1 MTVAGVFRVALDT
14 PLKRLFDYL
23 PPDTGPGGPTG
34 QLFSAP
40 IEPGMRVRVP
50 FGRQKLVGIVMEKA
64 DSSDLPAERLKA
76 VLEVL
81 DPRPVLDVSALALLR
96 WAADYYHHP
105 IGEVLSTALPKAL
118 RIGASSEAREEQL
131 AVTAEGREAWAG
143 GEPRRA
149 PRQRELLGYLVAA
162 TAGGG
167 GATAPAIGGSGQDAA
182 AGAEPATA
190 SGESLVV
197 AGAHTLVSGGAMADA
212 GGAQEDAHGKNEA
225 ADSRA
230 HGDAAGGQADEAT
243 DEATGAVAGGA
254 ARAAGVSAHAL
265 DNALPNW
272 RDTAKSLLKRGWIV
286 STEVVVDGA
295 ETGFAVKTPGPE
307 LREEQKAAVDA
318 VGAALGHFGAFVLHG
333 VTGSGKTEVY
343 LRLVERVLQQ
353 GRRALVLVPEIGL
366 TPQLV
371 GRFRDRFDTPMA
383 VLHSALTDSE
393 RLAAWRQAF
402 SGHARIVLGTRS
414 AVFAPVPDLGIIIVD
429 EEHDASFKQH
439 EGGFR
444 YSARDL
450 AVVRAQRAAV
460 PVLLGSATPALE
472 SLQNVAGGR
481 YVRLCLPYRAAR
493 AEPPR
498 MALVDLRANAGHS
511 GVSTPAIQA
520 IERHLRDDGQV
531 LVFLNRRGYAPTL
544 LCTACGWIAPCQE
557 CDARLTVHLSAGRLR
572 CHHCGFDKEL
582 PSRCPQCGFA
592 VKPVGQGTERIE
604 EALASLF
611 PGVTLARLDRDV
623 VRKRGDME
631 EVMRR
636 MSSGEARI
644 LVGTQMVT
652 KGHDF
657 PNVTLVVVLN
667 ADQGLFSTDFRAPE
681 RLAQTIV
688 QVAGRAGRGTRPGEV
703 LIQTEFP
710 GHPLLLS
717 LLSEGYDGFAKA
729 ALVER
734 EQSSWPPFSRLA
746 AVRDSAKTAENALAF
761 LTEARKLAG
770 APPRGLRLLGPVPAA
785 MSKRAGRYHAQLLIE
800 GTDRSSLHHFLE
812 SWLPA
817 VEQLQ
822 SARRVRWA
830 LDVDPIEL
838 F

>member
-1 MTVAGVFRVALDT
+1 MTPTGVFRVALDT

-23 PPDTGPGGPTG
+23 PPEST
-34 QLFSAP
+34 LFEAP

-50 FGRQKLVGIVMEKA
+50 FGRQKLVGIVMEA
-64 DSSDLPAERLKA
+64 AASSDLPIERLKPI
-76 VLEVL
+76 LEVL
-81 DPRPVLDVSALALLR
+81 DSRPVLDTAALELLR
-96 WAADYYHHP
+96 WAAEYYHHP
-105 IGEVLSTALPKAL
+105 IGEVLSTALPKAM
-118 RIGASSEAREEQL
+118 RMGAASEAREERWS
-131 AVTAEGREAWAG
+131 VTPDGREAWG
-143 GEPRRA
+143 RGEPKRA
-149 PRQRELLGYLVAA
+149 HTQRVLLGFLV
-162 TAGGG
+162 GGG
-167 GATAPAIGGSGQDAA
+167 GTP
-182 AGAEPATA
+182 
-190 SGESLVV
+190 
-197 AGAHTLVSGGAMADA
+197 DA
-212 GGAQEDAHGKNEA
+212 GRGGTEGTGEPPFSAVGHGVSA
-225 ADSRA
+225 SVL
-230 HGDAAGGQADEAT
+230 DEALPKWR
-243 DEATGAVAGGA
+243 DA
-254 ARAAGVSAHAL
+254 ARALAE
-265 DNALPNW
+265 
-272 RDTAKSLLKRGWIV
+272 RGWV
-286 STEVVVDGA
+286 LSAEVPLASADVR
-295 ETGFAVKTPGPE
+295 FAVRVAGPT
-307 LREEQKAAVDA
+307 LRDEQKAAVDA

-414 AVFAPVPDLGIIIVD
+414 AVFAPVRDLGIIIVD

-450 AVVRAQRAAV
+450 AVVRAQRADV

-481 YVRLCLPYRAAR
+481 YVRLSLPHRAAN

-498 MALVDLRANAGHS
+498 MALVDLRSNAGHA

-520 IERHLRDDGQV
+520 IQRHLGDDGQV

-544 LCTACGWIAPCQE
+544 LCTACGWIAPCRE

-572 CHHCGFDKEL
+572 CHHCGFDTEL
-582 PSRCPQCGFA
+582 PKRCPQCGFA

-604 EALASLF
+604 EALTELF

-623 VRKRGDME
+623 VRRRGDME

-657 PNVTLVVVLN
+657 PNVTLVIVLN

-688 QVAGRAGRGTRPGEV
+688 QVAGRAGRGSKPGEV
-703 LIQTEFP
+703 LIQTDFP

-717 LLSEGYDGFAKA
+717 LLSEGYDGFART
-729 ALVER
+729 ALTER
-734 EQSSWPPFSRLA
+734 EQASWPPFSRLA
-746 AVRDSAKTAENALAF
+746 AVRDSAKTAENALEF

-800 GTDRSSLHHFLE
+800 GADRSSLHHFLDA
-812 SWLPA
+812 WLPA

>member
-1 MTVAGVFRVALDT
+1 MTPACVFRVALDT

-23 PPDTGPGGPTG
+23 APVTG
-34 QLFSAP
+34 LFAAP
-40 IEPGMRVRVP
+40 ISPGMRVRVP
-50 FGRQKLVGIVMEKA
+50 FGRQQLVGIVVEVA
-64 DSSDLPAERLKA
+64 SSSDVPEEKLKPI
-76 VLEVL
+76 LEVL
-81 DPRPVLDVSALALLR
+81 DARPVLDTSALALLQ

-105 IGEVLSTALPKAL
+105 IGEVLSTALPKAMRL
-118 RIGASSEAREEQL
+118 GAAAEAREERWS
-131 AVTAEGREAWAG
+131 VTDAGRTAHAE

-149 PRQRELLGYLVAA
+149 PKQRELLGYLV
-162 TAGGG
+162 
-167 GATAPAIGGSGQDAA
+167 
-182 AGAEPATA
+182 
-190 SGESLVV
+190 
-197 AGAHTLVSGGAMADA
+197 
-212 GGAQEDAHGKNEA
+212 GAQ
-225 ADSRA
+225 
-230 HGDAAGGQADEAT
+230 
-243 DEATGAVAGGA
+243 AVAGVAESDGEHAGA
-254 ARAAGVSAHAL
+254 AGDDGVPAAPLAFGVSATTL
-265 DNALPNW
+265 DGAFPKW
-272 RDTAKSLLKRGWIV
+272 RDAAKSLAERGWAV
-286 STEVVVDGA
+286 SAEVSLAGREA
-295 ETGFAVKTPGPE
+295 RFGVKAQGPE
-307 LREEQKAAVDA
+307 LRDEQRAAVDTI
-318 VGAALGHFGAFVLHG
+318 GEGLKRFGAFVLHG

-383 VLHSALTDSE
+383 VLHSALTDTE
-393 RLAAWRQAF
+393 RLAAWRGAF

-414 AVFAPVPDLGIIIVD
+414 AVFAPVQDLGIIIVD

-450 AVVRAQRAAV
+450 AVVRAQRADV
-460 PVLLGSATPALE
+460 PIVLGSATPALE

-481 YVRLCLPYRAAR
+481 YVRLSMPHRAAK

-498 MALVDLRANAGHS
+498 MSLVDLRANAEHAGL
-511 GVSTPAIQA
+511 STPAMQA
-520 IERHLRDDGQV
+520 MQRHLGEDGQV

-572 CHHCGFDKEL
+572 CHHCGYDTKL
-582 PSRCPQCGFA
+582 PDRCPICGFA

-604 EALASLF
+604 EALTGLF
-611 PGVTLARLDRDV
+611 PGVALARLDRDV
-623 VRKRGDME
+623 VRRRGDME

-717 LLSEGYDGFAKA
+717 LLSEGYDGFART
-729 ALVER
+729 ALAER
-734 EQSSWPPFSRLA
+734 QQSSWPPFSRLA
-746 AVRDSAKTAENALAF
+746 AVRDSAKTAEHALEF
-761 LTEARKLAG
+761 LTEARKLVG
-770 APPRGLRLLGPVPAA
+770 TVPRGLKLLGPVPAA

-800 GTDRSSLHHFLE
+800 GADRASLHHFLQ

>member
-1 MTVAGVFRVALDT
+1 MTPTGVFRVALDT

-23 PPDTGPGGPTG
+23 PPEST
-34 QLFSAP
+34 LFEAP

-50 FGRQKLVGIVMEKA
+50 FGRQKLVGIVMEA
-64 DSSDLPAERLKA
+64 AASSDLPIERLKPI
-76 VLEVL
+76 LEVL
-81 DPRPVLDVSALALLR
+81 DSRPVLDTAALELLR
-96 WAADYYHHP
+96 WAAEYYHHP
-105 IGEVLSTALPKAL
+105 IGEVLSTALPKAM
-118 RIGASSEAREEQL
+118 RMGAASEAREERWS
-131 AVTAEGREAWAG
+131 VTPDGREAWG
-143 GEPRRA
+143 RGEPKRA
-149 PRQRELLGYLVAA
+149 HKQRELLGFLVAG
-162 TAGGG
+162 TPDAGRGNG
-167 GATAPAIGGSGQDAA
+167 SAPAGVRAQ
-182 AGAEPATA
+182 
-190 SGESLVV
+190 
-197 AGAHTLVSGGAMADA
+197 VSGGDGA
-212 GGAQEDAHGKNEA
+212 GGADEVPFSAVGHGVSA
-225 ADSRA
+225 SVL
-230 HGDAAGGQADEAT
+230 DEALPKWR
-243 DEATGAVAGGA
+243 DA
-254 ARAAGVSAHAL
+254 ARALAE
-265 DNALPNW
+265 
-272 RDTAKSLLKRGWIV
+272 RGWV
-286 STEVVVDGA
+286 LSAEVPLASADVR
-295 ETGFAVKTPGPE
+295 FAVRVAGPT
-307 LREEQKAAVDA
+307 LRDEQKAAVDA

-343 LRLVERVLQQ
+343 LRLVERVLEQ

-414 AVFAPVPDLGIIIVD
+414 AVFAPVRDLGIIIVD

-450 AVVRAQRAAV
+450 AVVRAQRADV

-481 YVRLCLPYRAAR
+481 YVRLSLPHRAAN

-498 MALVDLRANAGHS
+498 MALVDLRSNAGHA

-520 IERHLRDDGQV
+520 IQRHLGDDGQV

-544 LCTACGWIAPCQE
+544 LCTACGWIAPCRE

-572 CHHCGFDKEL
+572 CHHCGFDTEL
-582 PSRCPQCGFA
+582 PKRCPQCGFA

-604 EALASLF
+604 EALTELF

-623 VRKRGDME
+623 VRRRGDME

-657 PNVTLVVVLN
+657 PNVTLVIVLN

-688 QVAGRAGRGTRPGEV
+688 QVAGRAGRGSKPGEV
-703 LIQTEFP
+703 LIQTDFP

-717 LLSEGYDGFAKA
+717 LLSEGYDGFART
-729 ALVER
+729 ALTER
-734 EQSSWPPFSRLA
+734 EQASWPPFSRLA
-746 AVRDSAKTAENALAF
+746 AVRDSAKTAENALEF

-800 GTDRSSLHHFLE
+800 GADRSSLHHFLDA
-812 SWLPA
+812 WLPA